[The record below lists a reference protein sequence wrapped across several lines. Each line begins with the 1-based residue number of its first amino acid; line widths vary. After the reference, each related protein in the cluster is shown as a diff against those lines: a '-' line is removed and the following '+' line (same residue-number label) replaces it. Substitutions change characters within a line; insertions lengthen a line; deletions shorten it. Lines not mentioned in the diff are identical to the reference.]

1 MKTQQKKARGK
12 AQKKTGAKT
21 RGKAQGKTQ
30 GKGQG
35 KAPGAEKAGKAG
47 QAWVVV
53 LAVVTAALL
62 AATARSGGGGDGTEG
77 DRDAKAAASTPRATA
92 PGALAAQARRNLLT
106 APSLHV
112 TVTDRSEGAGRSAP
126 SAMDLSLDREG
137 DCSGAVTFG
146 ARGSASVLRRDDRVW
161 LRMDAALWR
170 ARVPGAAGRALAE
183 RIDGRY
189 VTGPASDPTLKDL
202 ASVCDLDALHAQLRA
217 DARDE
222 TITERGG
229 ARTLHGVR
237 VVPLTGTSTD
247 GSGTHVTLY
256 VTASGTPRLIEH
268 TRTGGRTDL
277 TTRYAD
283 QGAPVRVTQP
293 QASDTVEV
301 SRLGKAKGQG

>member
-12 AQKKTGAKT
+12 AQGAA
-21 RGKAQGKTQ
+21 RGKARPKP
-30 GKGQG
+30 QG
-35 KAPGAEKAGKAG
+35 KAPGTEMAGKAG
-47 QAWVVV
+47 QAWVLV

-62 AATARSGGGGDGTEG
+62 AATARSGGGDDGTDG
-77 DRDAKAAASTPRATA
+77 DRNAKAASAAPRATT
-92 PGALAAQARRNLLT
+92 PGALAAQARQALLT

-126 SAMDLSLDREG
+126 SALDLSLDREG
-137 DCSGAVTFG
+137 DCSGTVTFG
-146 ARGSASVLRRDDRVW
+146 ARGAASVLRRDDRVW

-170 ARVPGAAGRALAE
+170 ARVPGASGRTLAE

-202 ASVCDLDALHAQLRA
+202 ASVCDLDALRAQLRA

-222 TITERGG
+222 TITRQGRP
-229 ARTLHGVR
+229 RTLHGVR
-237 VVPLTGTSTD
+237 VVPLMGDTR
-247 GSGTHVTLY
+247 SGTDVTLY
-256 VTASGTPRLIEH
+256 VSASGPPRLIEY

-283 QGAPVRVTQP
+283 QGAPVRVTEP
-293 QASDTVEV
+293 PASDSVEV
-301 SRLGKAKGQG
+301 SGLGKARGSG